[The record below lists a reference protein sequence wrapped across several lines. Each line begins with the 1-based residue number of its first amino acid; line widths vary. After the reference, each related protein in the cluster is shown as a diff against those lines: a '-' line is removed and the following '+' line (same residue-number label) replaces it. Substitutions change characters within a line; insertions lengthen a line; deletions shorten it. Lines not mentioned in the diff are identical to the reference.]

1 MMREPLVFLPGL
13 MCDARMFLPQMVA
26 LGDRWSAQVIL
37 PVQGDTV
44 EEMSQHVLDQ
54 APARFALIGH
64 GLGGAVALDVL
75 RRAAER
81 VTRVVLISTPPL
93 SEVPQIAAAREARIV
108 AARSG
113 RLLEAMAEEVPL
125 SALCDTEWRGD
136 VVAVLQDMALGLGE
150 GVFLRQS
157 RAMQRRPDQQKTM
170 RRVKL
175 PALILAGEADSM
187 LPVLRQQF
195 TAGLMPYGKM
205 AVIPGAGHVPT
216 LEQPDLATS
225 AIETFLNGP
234 ILLR

>member
-75 RRAAER
+75 RRAAQR

>member
-1 MMREPLVFLPGL
+1 M
-13 MCDARMFLPQMVA
+13 
-26 LGDRWSAQVIL
+26 
-37 PVQGDTV
+37 
-44 EEMSQHVLDQ
+44 
-54 APARFALIGH
+54 
-64 GLGGAVALDVL
+64 
-75 RRAAER
+75 
-81 VTRVVLISTPPL
+81 
-93 SEVPQIAAAREARIV
+93 
-108 AARSG
+108 
-113 RLLEAMAEEVPL
+113 
-125 SALCDTEWRGD
+125 
-136 VVAVLQDMALGLGE
+136 VAVLQDMALGRGE

-234 ILLR
+234 VLLR